1 MCTYVCMTFFSRT
14 FCLRAPFWTLL
25 LRPYA
30 QLWTWNFLLLSCWEF
45 SIDLDGWHLPCF
57 CLSFA
62 EAHCPV
68 ASWERVCMMYFFF
81 FWDLAS
87 VKISFSLS
95 SYMIGI
101 EFKVGN
107 YFPWEFWRP
116 HSILSASNFIIELLE
131 AFLFLVILHVT
142 FLSGGR
148 KPLESF
154 LLVS

>member
-1 MCTYVCMTFFSRT
+1 MCVWHFFPEPSACVLHSGLYSWDLMHSCGPGIFFYYHVGNSQLT
-14 FCLRAPFWTLL
+14 WMGGISLAFVSLLRRHIAQLL
-25 LRPYA
+25 LEKECV
-30 QLWTWNFLLLSCWEF
+30 WC
-45 SIDLDGWHLPCF
+45 I
-57 CLSFA
+57 
-62 EAHCPV
+62 
-68 ASWERVCMMYFFF
+68 FFF
-81 FWDLAS
+81 FFGDLAS